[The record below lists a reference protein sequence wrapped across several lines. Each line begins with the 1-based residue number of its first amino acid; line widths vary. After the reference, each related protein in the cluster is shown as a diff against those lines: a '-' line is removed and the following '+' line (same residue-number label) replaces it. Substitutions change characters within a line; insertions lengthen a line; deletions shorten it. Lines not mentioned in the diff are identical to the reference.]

1 MNKLFFIFFLAAIF
15 ANNSQPIVITDDSKV
30 EVYSALF
37 WGPCKEAKELL
48 QSRGIEY
55 TTKMITFSRKNT
67 KELMKK
73 TGGKT
78 SMPQI
83 FIDDYHIG
91 GLNEL
96 KTHLK

>member
-1 MNKLFFIFFLAAIF
+1 
-15 ANNSQPIVITDDSKV
+15 
-30 EVYSALF
+30 
-37 WGPCKEAKELL
+37 
-48 QSRGIEY
+48 
-55 TTKMITFSRKNT
+55 MITFSRKNT